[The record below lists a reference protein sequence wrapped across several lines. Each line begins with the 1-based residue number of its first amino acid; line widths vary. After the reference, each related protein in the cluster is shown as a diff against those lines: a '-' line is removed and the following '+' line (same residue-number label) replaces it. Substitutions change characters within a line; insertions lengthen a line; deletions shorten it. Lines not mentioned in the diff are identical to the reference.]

1 MGNARSSLRNIKL
14 EFRPSSPLLKVA
26 VIVLIVF
33 SMAAI
38 LSLFWVRTSI
48 HNRTEEIRAEAAAL
62 EHENTV
68 LTEKI
73 GRLDSVESVRE
84 IAREELGLVD
94 PNTVILNPNS

>member
-1 MGNARSSLRNIKL
+1 MAGTKKPNIQL
-14 EFRPSSPLLKVA
+14 EIRPSSPILKVV

-33 SMAAI
+33 SMAAL
-38 LSLFWVRTSI
+38 LSLTWVRGSI
-48 HNRTEEIRAEAAAL
+48 LKRTEEIRAEAAAL
-62 EHENTV
+62 EHENTL

-94 PNTVILNPNS
+94 PNTVVLDPN